1 MASLLYRL
9 GRFSFRRRRLLLSIW
24 LAALALIVAGFALAG
39 SALDEQFSIPGSQSQ
54 QALDRLK
61 TVEPAA
67 GGVSGQIVFTAPPG
81 KKVTEQPYANG
92 MAAALR
98 AASHAPQVG
107 AVIPPQKAG
116 TLTRDGRTALAQ
128 VQYSVSAPDVRTTS
142 VDALQ
147 DATKPATRAGLTVHV
162 GGAVFASHGVQVGA
176 TEVIGVLVALVVLV
190 ITFGSLLAAGMPLLT
205 AIGGLAV
212 SLCALMLLGH
222 VFTVSSTAL
231 TLAVMLGLAV
241 GIDYTLFI
249 LSRHRT
255 QLARGMD
262 VEESTAR
269 ALGTAGSAVTFAGL
283 TVVVAL
289 AGLSVVGIPFL
300 TVMGLSGALTVV
312 IAVLAATTLLPA
324 LLGFAGRRLVPK
336 PASRAA
342 RRETSDKP
350 AMGARWIRATTR
362 KPLLTLLAGVAVL
375 VVVAIPARDLQLAL
389 PDNGSAP
396 QGSSQREAYDAVS
409 DAFGPGFNGPLLVL
423 ADTAHAKGGTKG
435 ARAELN
441 QVVAD
446 LKKLPGVAAV
456 TPPQPTS
463 SRTDEVLQLVPTTA
477 PDAQGTQDL
486 VHAVRDYAD
495 GAREQSGVSLAV
507 TGTTAVNVDVSS
519 KLSASLVPF
528 AAVVVGLCL
537 IILLIVFR
545 SLVVPLKATIGFLLS
560 VAAAF
565 GAVVAVFQWG
575 WLADVLGVTK
585 TGPVVSFLPVIL
597 MAVLFGLAMDYEV
610 FVVAG
615 IHEEYAHGREPREA
629 IQRGAPGAFR
639 VVTAAALIMI
649 AVFAGFVTL
658 DDAIVKPI
666 AFALAFGVLVDAFVV
681 RMTLVPAVLTL
692 VGRAGWWLPKW
703 LARILPTVD
712 IEGRGLPERAA
723 PEPAAVD
730 DRKHEVPSGH

>member
-24 LAALALIVAGFALAG
+24 LAALAVVVAGFGVAG

-61 TVEPAA
+61 AVEPAA

-81 KKVTEQPYANG
+81 HRITEQPYANG

-98 AASHAPQVG
+98 DASHAPQVG

-116 TLTRDGRTALAQ
+116 TVTRDGRTALAQ
-128 VQYSVSAPDVRTTS
+128 VQYSVAGPDVKTTS
-142 VDALQ
+142 VDALK
-147 DATKPATRAGLTVHV
+147 DSAKPAEKAGLTVHV
-162 GGAVFASHGVQVGA
+162 GGAVFASHGVQIGA

-190 ITFGSLLAAGMPLLT
+190 ITFGSLLAAGMPLIT

-212 SLCALMLLGH
+212 SLSGLMLLGH
-222 VFTVSSTAL
+222 VFSVSSTAI

-249 LSRHRT
+249 LSRHRA

-262 VEESTAR
+262 VEESAAR
-269 ALGTAGSAVTFAGL
+269 ALGTAGSAVAFAGL
-283 TVVVAL
+283 TVVVVL

-312 IAVLAATTLLPA
+312 VAVLAATTLLPA

-336 PASRAA
+336 PTSRAA
-342 RRETSDKP
+342 RRETSTKP

-362 KPLLTLLAGVAVL
+362 RPLLTVLAGVAAL
-375 VVVAIPARDLQLAL
+375 VVVALPARELQLAL

-396 QGSSQREAYDAVS
+396 QGSTQREAYDAVS
-409 DAFGPGFNGPLLVL
+409 HAFGPGFNGPLLVL
-423 ADTAHAKGGTKG
+423 ADTSHAKGGPSG
-435 ARAELN
+435 ARSELS
-441 QVVAD
+441 QVASD
-446 LKKLPGVAAV
+446 LKKMPGVAAV

-463 SRTDEVLQLVPTTA
+463 SKTDQVLQLVPATA
-477 PDAQGTQDL
+477 PDAKGTEDL
-486 VHAVRDYAD
+486 VHSVRDYGD
-495 GAREQSGVSLAV
+495 GVRAHSGVSLAV

-575 WLADVLGVTK
+575 WLADVLGVSR

-615 IHEEYAHGREPREA
+615 IHEEYAHGSDPREA

-692 VGRAGWWLPKW
+692 VGRAGWWLPGW

-712 IEGRGLPERAA
+712 IEGRGLPAA
-723 PEPAAVD
+723 AHAGSHTAGHRP
-730 DRKHEVPSGH
+730 REVSHGR

>member
-9 GRFSFRRRRLLLSIW
+9 GRFSFRRRRLVLSLW
-24 LAALALIVAGFALAG
+24 LAALAAVVAGFSLAG
-39 SALDEQFSIPGSQSQ
+39 SSLDDQFSIPGSQSQ
-54 QALDRLK
+54 QALDRLRA
-61 TVEPAA
+61 VEPAA

-81 KKVTEQPYANG
+81 HKVTERPYA
-92 MAAALR
+92 AAIQKTLR
-98 AASHAPQVG
+98 EAAHAPQVG
-107 AVIPPQKAG
+107 AVISPKQAG
-116 TLTRDGRTALAQ
+116 TVTPDGRTALAQ
-128 VQYSVSAPDVRTTS
+128 VQYAAAGPDVRPSS
-142 VDALQ
+142 VDALK
-147 DATKPATRAGLTVHV
+147 ASTRPAEDAGLTVHA
-162 GGAVFASHGVQVGA
+162 GGAVFGSHGVQIGA
-176 TEVIGVLVALVVLV
+176 TEVIGVVVALVVLV

-212 SLCALMLLGH
+212 SLSGLMLLAH
-222 VFTVSSTAL
+222 VFTISSTAI

-262 VEESTAR
+262 VEESAAR
-269 ALGTAGSAVTFAGL
+269 ALGTAGSAVAFAGL

-312 IAVLAATTLLPA
+312 VAVLAATTLLPA
-324 LLGFAGRRLVPK
+324 LLGFAGRRLTPK
-336 PASRAA
+336 PDSRAA
-342 RRETSDKP
+342 RRERSPRP

-362 KPLLTLLAGVAVL
+362 RPLLTVLAGVAAL
-375 VVVAIPARDLQLAL
+375 VVVAIPARELQLAL

-396 QGSSQREAYDAVS
+396 QGSTQREAYDAVS
-409 DAFGPGFNGPLLVL
+409 RAFGPGFNGPLLIL
-423 ADTAHAKGGTKG
+423 ADTSHAEGGRKG
-435 ARAELN
+435 AGTELSK
-441 QVVAD
+441 AASD
-446 LKKLPGVAAV
+446 LGKLPGVAAV

-463 SRTDEVLQLVPTTA
+463 SKTDSVLQLVPTTA
-477 PDAQGTQDL
+477 PDAKGTEDL
-486 VHAVRDYAD
+486 VHRVRAYAD
-495 GAREQSGVSLAV
+495 GVRARSGVSLAV

-545 SLVVPLKATIGFLLS
+545 SIVVPVKATVGFLLS
-560 VAAAF
+560 VAASF

-575 WLADVLGVTK
+575 WLSDLIGVTR

-615 IHEEYAHGREPREA
+615 IHEEYAHGRDPREA
-629 IQRGAPGAFR
+629 IRRGAPGAFR

-681 RMTLVPAVLTL
+681 RMTLVPAVLSL
-692 VGRAGWWLPKW
+692 VGRAAWWLPKW
-703 LARILPTVD
+703 LARILPAVD
-712 IEGRGLPERAA
+712 IEGRGLPALSEGA
-723 PEPAAVD
+723 E
-730 DRKHEVPSGH
+730 GHRPREKSYGR

>member
-24 LAALALIVAGFALAG
+24 LAALAAIVAGFGVAG

-61 TVEPAA
+61 EVEPAA

-81 KKVTEQPYANG
+81 HRLSERTYAAG
-92 MAAALR
+92 MQATLREAA
-98 AASHAPQVG
+98 HAPQVG
-107 AVIPPQKAG
+107 AVIPPQKTG
-116 TLTRDGRTALAQ
+116 TVTPDGRTALAQ
-128 VQYSVSAPDVRTTS
+128 VQYAVSAPAVKTS
-142 VDALQ
+142 SLDALR
-147 DATKPATRAGLTVHV
+147 DTAEPAEKAGLTTHV
-162 GGAVFASHGVQVGA
+162 GGAVFGTRGVQIGS
-176 TEVIGVLVALVVLV
+176 TEVIGVVVALVVLV
-190 ITFGSLLAAGMPLLT
+190 ITFGSLLAAGMPLVT

-212 SLCALMLLGH
+212 ALSGLMLLTH
-222 VFTVSSTAL
+222 VFSISSTAI

-249 LSRHRT
+249 LSRHRS
-255 QLARGMD
+255 QLARGME
-262 VEESTAR
+262 VEESAGR
-269 ALGTAGSAVTFAGL
+269 ALGTAGSAVVFAGL

-300 TVMGLSGALTVV
+300 TVMGLSGAVTVV
-312 IAVLAATTLLPA
+312 VAVLAATTLLPA

-336 PASRAA
+336 PTSRAA
-342 RRETSDKP
+342 RRERSDRP

-362 KPLLTLLAGVAVL
+362 RPLVTVLAGVAAL
-375 VVVAIPARDLQLAL
+375 VVLAIPARELQLAL

-396 QGSSQREAYDAVS
+396 QGSTQREAYDTVS
-409 DAFGPGFNGPLLVL
+409 DAFGPGFNGPLLIL
-423 ADTAHAKGGTKG
+423 ADTAHARGG
-435 ARAELN
+435 ARGARSELT
-441 QVVAD
+441 QVASD

-463 SRTDEVLQLVPTTA
+463 SRTDQVLQLVPATA

-486 VHAVRDYAD
+486 VHSVRDYAD
-495 GAREQSGVSLAV
+495 GVRDRSGVSLAV

-575 WLADVLGVTK
+575 WLADVLGVTR

-615 IHEEYAHGREPREA
+615 IHEEYAHGGDAKEA
-629 IQRGAPGAFR
+629 IRRGAPGAFR

-681 RMTLVPAVLTL
+681 RMTLVPAVLAL
-692 VGRAGWWLPKW
+692 VGRAAWWLPKW

-712 IEGRGLPERAA
+712 IEGRGLPPLAADGAADGRER
-723 PEPAAVD
+723 
-730 DRKHEVPSGH
+730 EVSRGR

>member
-9 GRFSFRRRRLLLSIW
+9 GRFSFRRRRLVLSLW
-24 LAALALIVAGFALAG
+24 LAALAAVVAGFSLAG
-39 SALDEQFSIPGSQSQ
+39 SSLDDQFSIPGSQSQ
-54 QALDRLK
+54 QALDRLRA
-61 TVEPAA
+61 VEPAA

-81 KKVTEQPYANG
+81 HKVTERRY
-92 MAAALR
+92 AAAIQETLHD
-98 AASHAPQVG
+98 AAHAPQVG
-107 AVIPPQKAG
+107 AVISPKKAG
-116 TLTRDGRTALAQ
+116 TVTRDGRTALAQ
-128 VQYSVSAPDVRTTS
+128 VQYAVTGPDVRPGS
-142 VDALQ
+142 VDALE
-147 DATKPATRAGLTVHV
+147 ASTRPASDAGLTVHA
-162 GGAVFASHGVQVGA
+162 GGAVFGSHGVQIGA
-176 TEVIGVLVALVVLV
+176 TEVIGVVVALVVLV

-212 SLCALMLLGH
+212 SLSGLMLLAH
-222 VFTVSSTAL
+222 VFTISSTAI

-255 QLARGMD
+255 QLARGTD
-262 VEESTAR
+262 VEESAAR
-269 ALGTAGSAVTFAGL
+269 ALGTAGSAVAFAGL

-300 TVMGLSGALTVV
+300 TVMGLSGAVTVV
-312 IAVLAATTLLPA
+312 VAVLAATTLLPA
-324 LLGFAGRRLVPK
+324 LLGFAGSRLTPK
-336 PASRAA
+336 PHSRAA
-342 RRETSDKP
+342 RREKSPRP

-362 KPLLTLLAGVAVL
+362 RPLLTVLAGVAAL
-375 VVVAIPARDLQLAL
+375 VVVAIPARELQLAL

-396 QGSSQREAYDAVS
+396 QGSTQREAYDAVS
-409 DAFGPGFNGPLLVL
+409 RAFGPGFNGPLLIL
-423 ADTAHAKGGTKG
+423 ADTSNAKGGGKG
-435 ARAELN
+435 AKAELSK
-441 QVVAD
+441 AASD

-463 SRTDEVLQLVPTTA
+463 SKTDSVLQLVPTTA
-477 PDAQGTQDL
+477 PDAKGTEDL
-486 VHAVRDYAD
+486 VHRVRDYAD
-495 GAREQSGVSLAV
+495 GVRARSGVSLAV

-545 SLVVPLKATIGFLLS
+545 SIVVPVKATAGFLLS
-560 VAAAF
+560 VAASF

-575 WLADVLGVTK
+575 WLSDLIGVTR

-615 IHEEYAHGREPREA
+615 IHEEYAHGRDPREA
-629 IQRGAPGAFR
+629 IRRGAPGAFR

-681 RMTLVPAVLTL
+681 RLTLVPAVLSL

-703 LARILPTVD
+703 LARILPAVD
-712 IEGRGLPERAA
+712 IEGRGLPAL
-723 PEPAAVD
+723 PETAEGHRP
-730 DRKHEVPSGH
+730 HEESRGR